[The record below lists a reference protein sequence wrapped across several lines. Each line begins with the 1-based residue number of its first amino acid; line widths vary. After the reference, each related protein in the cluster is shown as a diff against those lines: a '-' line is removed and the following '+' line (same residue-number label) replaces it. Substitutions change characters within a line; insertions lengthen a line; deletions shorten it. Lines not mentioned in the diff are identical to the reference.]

1 MTEGEA
7 RLALGV
13 NPTTD
18 LEDIIEAYEEA
29 VFEQASFFMRRVFI
43 PKLAEARIKK
53 LEAISLAAKAL
64 GLEEVKNSDPIQFD
78 FSLAKNHQE
87 VIEAYNKA
95 EIGLKLQ
102 LANTS
107 SSAIAK
113 SSFQSWIQLFKGYAN
128 SFQAFCII
136 PESEVHVKLTEAP
149 IFIEYWNATEAEKAE
164 LVQKECVRLKRLTG
178 N

>member
-1 MTEGEA
+1 MTESEA

-13 NPTTD
+13 D
-18 LEDIIEAYEEA
+18 SSADSEDILEAYEEA

-43 PKLAEARIKK
+43 PKLAQARIKK
-53 LEAISLAAKAL
+53 LEAVSLAAKTL
-64 GLEEVKNSDPIQFD
+64 GLEEVENMDPIQFD
-78 FSLAKNHQE
+78 FSAAKNHQE

-136 PESEVHVKLTEAP
+136 PESEIQVKLTEAP

-164 LVQKECVRLKRLTG
+164 LVQKECARLKRLIG